1 MGFLS
6 FFWSSPLGIVVGV
19 LTAAGVFIVVVVV
32 AGTALAV
39 TGGPDPCTPGGGP
52 ITVNAAN
59 AQAFDDKWHALNNTL
74 DDGSPAS
81 ANFTESEVS
90 SFVDREAGS
99 TFSDVRICIHD
110 GFGEATAKMD
120 FIGLSAKIKVTGNVA
135 FAEHP
140 EGVDLDI
147 EVGNVP
153 GVFTNLIEGLIEGLI
168 DEETEKVDLEHSY
181 SSLPTEGNG
190 QIDGVP

>member
-19 LTAAGVFIVVVVV
+19 ITAAGVLIVVVVV
-32 AGTALAV
+32 AGAALAV
-39 TGGPDPCTPGGGP
+39 TGGQGPCPPGGGP
-52 ITVNAAN
+52 ITVNDAT
-59 AQAFDDKWHALNNTL
+59 AQAFDNKWEALNNTL
-74 DDGSPAS
+74 DNGSPAT

-120 FIGLSAKIKVTGNVA
+120 FLGLDADIKVTGNVA

-140 EGVDLDI
+140 EAVDVDI
-147 EVGNVP
+147 EVGNIP
-153 GVFTNLIEGLIEGLI
+153 DFLTNLFEGAIESLIE
-168 DEETEKVDLEHSY
+168 EETEKVDLEHSY
-181 SSLPTEGNG
+181 SSIPTEGNG

>member
-19 LTAAGVFIVVVVV
+19 ITAAGVLIVVVVV
-32 AGTALAV
+32 AGAALAV
-39 TGGPDPCTPGGGP
+39 TGGPGPCTPGGGP
-52 ITVNAAN
+52 ITVNDAT
-59 AQAFDDKWHALNNTL
+59 AQAFDNKWEALNNTL
-74 DDGSPAS
+74 DNGSPAT

-90 SFVDREAGS
+90 SFVDRESGS

-110 GFGEATAKMD
+110 GFGEATAEMD

-135 FAEHP
+135 FGEHP
-140 EGVDLDI
+140 EAVDVDI

-153 GVFTNLIEGLIEGLI
+153 SVFTNLVEGLIEDLI
-168 DEETEKVDLEHSY
+168 DEEPKKVDLDHSY